1 MATIYLSLEDL
12 VGIVQDIGVGPVRD
26 LGLLDSAAQRPSSTL
41 WGVEA
46 YEGIPLKAA
55 ALLESLTR
63 NHPLVDGN
71 KRLGFVATAV
81 FLKFNGF
88 DLEPTSDDATYDYV
102 IAVASGTLELE
113 QSAAVLE
120 PWLQPRG
127 AQ

>member
-1 MATIYLSLEDL
+1 MTVYLDAERLLQL
-12 VGIVQDIGVGPVRD
+12 VQHLGVGPVRD
-26 LGLLDSAAQRPSSTL
+26 FGLLDSAAQRPASTL
-41 WGVEA
+41 WGSEA

-71 KRLGFVATAV
+71 KRLGWLATYV
-81 FLKFNGF
+81 FLDLNGF
-88 DLEPTSDDATYDYV
+88 DLEPTDDDAAYDYV
-102 IAVASGTLELE
+102 IAVASGKLELE
-113 QSAAVLE
+113 QSAATLE

>member
-1 MATIYLSLEDL
+1 MTVYLDAERLL
-12 VGIVQDIGVGPVRD
+12 QLIHILGVGPVRD
-26 LGLLDSAAQRPSSTL
+26 FGLLDSAAQRPASTL
-41 WGVEA
+41 WGSEA

-71 KRLGFVATAV
+71 KRLGWLATFV
-81 FLKFNGF
+81 FLDLNGF
-88 DLEPTSDDATYDYV
+88 DLEPPNDDAAYDYV
-102 IAVASGTLELE
+102 IAVASGKLELD
-113 QSAAVLE
+113 QSAATLE